1 MDGTASTPRPATPP
15 PDWVPR
21 RRLTVRDYHAM
32 GEAGI
37 LRREDR
43 VELIEGE
50 LIAMSPVG
58 GPHIMSIIRLN
69 RLLVRAVGDQALVSI
84 QSSIRLDDH
93 NEPEPDI
100 ALLRHTYDASDG
112 LPPLAPD
119 ILLLIEVASTSLR
132 YDRTVKAALYA
143 QHDIG
148 EYWIVDLEARLIR
161 LHRDPA
167 PDGYRT
173 LRAATAGETLEP
185 LALPG
190 LRLAVADMLA

>member
-1 MDGTASTPRPATPP
+1 MDGTASPPQPATPP

-21 RRLTVRDYHAM
+21 RRLSVRDYHAM

-50 LIAMSPVG
+50 LIEMSPVG
-58 GPHIMSIIRLN
+58 APHVARLMVMN
-69 RLLVRAVGDQALVSI
+69 ELLAPQLAGRAVVSV
-84 QSSIRLDDH
+84 QSPIHLGEF

-100 ALLRHTYDASDG
+100 ALVRPPARRYLDA
-112 LPPLAPD
+112 LPAPAD
-119 ILLLIEVASTSLR
+119 IFLLIEVADSTLR
-132 YDRTVKAALYA
+132 YDSTVKAALNA
-143 QHDIG
+143 RHGIA
-148 EYWIVDLEARLIR
+148 EYWVVDIAGGAVLLHRGPTEQGYSEAR
-161 LHRDPA
+161 
-167 PDGYRT
+167 
-173 LRAATAGETLEP
+173 RATVGETLEP

>member
-1 MDGTASTPRPATPP
+1 MDGTASPPQPAPP
-15 PDWVPR
+15 QPDWVPR

-58 GPHIMSIIRLN
+58 VPHAAQLLVMSELLAPQLVGRAVVAMQNPIRL
-69 RLLVRAVGDQALVSI
+69 GDFS
-84 QSSIRLDDH
+84 
-93 NEPEPDI
+93 EPEPDI
-100 ALLRHTYDASDG
+100 ALVRPPGRRYVDA
-112 LPPLAPD
+112 LPVPAD
-119 ILLLIEVASTSLR
+119 VFLLIEISDTTLR
-132 YDRTVKAALYA
+132 YDSTVKAALYA
-143 QHDIG
+143 KHGIV
-148 EYWIVDLEARLIR
+148 EYWIIDIAGHAVLV
-161 LHRDPA
+161 HRA
-167 PDGYRT
+167 PTAEGYAETR
-173 LRAATAGETLEP
+173 RATAGETLEP